1 MYYKHKITKNTFI
14 EFFYK
19 MLSTFKAMGYFG
31 ESYDFYI
38 NEMGELDANIS
49 LHSRRIFTS

>member
-31 ESYDFYI
+31 VSYDFYI

-49 LHSRRIFTS
+49 LH